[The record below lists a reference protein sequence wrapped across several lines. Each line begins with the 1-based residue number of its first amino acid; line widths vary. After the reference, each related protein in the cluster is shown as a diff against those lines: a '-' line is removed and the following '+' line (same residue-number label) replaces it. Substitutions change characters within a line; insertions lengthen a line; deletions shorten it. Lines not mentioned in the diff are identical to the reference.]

1 MNKKIKTLL
10 VGLGSEIGS
19 TLINMTSSKKDTI
32 QITGVI
38 TNEIFKNDPRKNFES
53 LIARIVLNEPEMI
66 NRVSFNEK
74 DSSLIINKNKIR
86 IFWGNV
92 KKIDL
97 NRIKTKFDTTII
109 ATSKDHINDKNF
121 MKKFLKVEKMVRLSP
136 PTLLQYLLKFYL
148 KI

>member
-86 IFWGNV
+86 IFGE
-92 KKIDL
+92 
-97 NRIKTKFDTTII
+97 
-109 ATSKDHINDKNF
+109 
-121 MKKFLKVEKMVRLSP
+121 M
-136 PTLLQYLLKFYL
+136 
-148 KI
+148 